1 MPVDISQPIILP
13 KSLVNKAVTE
23 TVFQRAGANQVVARD
38 NRTTVNESITASRVR
53 NNLIASIRDL
63 YSREGT
69 FSSAAFSFVEVAI
82 AGYSAK
88 AYSTQTGQF
97 DLAGSLMARQI
108 IASFDTLFDYSQ
120 GYGDKTSFDSLL
132 EQSLLEVVLTS
143 ALAQELVLDKAR
155 FPSKINTIPFETLD
169 WKNVGS
175 GAKAKKIPQQ
185 NRSEGDPIPLDYP
198 TIFVCELHRQA
209 NRAYSDSML
218 AAGVQPTYTY
228 GEFLQEMRRAVR
240 HQGHGRL
247 VLKISI
253 EQVMAALPED
263 IKADKDKLQSALDA
277 VKTNIETALKDINPE
292 DALVMYDT
300 VTPDMLK
307 GNGEK
312 SDYVPLI
319 ETLSGLLATSLKSN
333 PSMLGLRMQ
342 GSQSL
347 SNTESL
353 VFLKIANAA
362 RRPVETN
369 MSRILTLAARLY
381 GADVYVKFKFDPIN
395 LRPELEL
402 EAFKTMH
409 QARILELLSEG
420 FVTDDEAAWDL
431 GTGPR
436 APGAPPLAGSGFRR
450 GSKGIDANSASPN
463 DDPQGRALQSNEPKK
478 AGGASQ

>member
-1 MPVDISQPIILP
+1 
-13 KSLVNKAVTE
+13 VNKAVTE
-23 TVFQRAGANQVVARD
+23 TVFDRAGADQVVPRD
-38 NRTTVNESITASRVR
+38 NRRTVNEAISASRAR
-53 NNLIASIRDL
+53 NDLIGSIRDL

-69 FSSAAFSFVEVAI
+69 FSSAAFSFVEVALS
-82 AGYSAK
+82 GYSAK
-88 AYSTQTGQF
+88 AYNTQTGQF

-108 IASFDTLFDYSQ
+108 IAGFDTLFDYSQ
-120 GYGDKTSFDSLL
+120 GYGDKTSFESLL

-143 ALAQELVLDKAR
+143 ALCQELVLDKAR
-155 FPSKINTIPFETLD
+155 FPTKINTIPFETID

-175 GAKAKKIPQQ
+175 GPKAKKVPQQ
-185 NRSEGDPIPLDYP
+185 NRSQGDPVVLDVP
-198 TIFVCELHRQA
+198 TVFISELHRQA

-218 AAGVQPTYTY
+218 SAGVNNTYTY
-228 GEFLQEMRRAVR
+228 GEFLEEMRRAVR
-240 HQGHGRL
+240 RQGHGRL

-253 EQVMAALPED
+253 ETVMAALPAD
-263 IKADKDKLQSALDA
+263 IKADKDKLQQALDA
-277 VKTNIETALKDINPE
+277 VKSKIEENLKGINPE
-292 DALVMYDT
+292 DALVIYDT

-307 GNGEK
+307 AQGEK

-369 MSRILTLAARLY
+369 LSRILTLAARLY
-381 GADVYVKFKFDPIN
+381 GADVYIKFRFDPIN
-395 LRPELEL
+395 LRPDLEL
-402 EAFKTMH
+402 EAFKTMR
-409 QARILELLSEG
+409 QARTLELLSEG
-420 FVTDDEAAWDL
+420 FLTDDEAAWDL

-436 APGAPPLAGSGFRR
+436 APGAPPLSGTGFRR
-450 GSKGIDANSASPN
+450 GSGGINANDASPN
-463 DDPQGRALQSNEPKK
+463 ADPQGRALQSDEPKK

>member
-1 MPVDISQPIILP
+1 LP
-13 KSLVNKAVTE
+13 RSLVNKAVTE
-23 TVFQRAGANQVVARD
+23 TVFDRAGADQVVPRD
-38 NRTTVNESITASRVR
+38 NRQTVNEAISASRAR
-53 NNLIASIRDL
+53 NNLIGSIREL

-69 FSSAAFSFVEVAI
+69 FSSAAFSFVEVALS
-82 AGYSAK
+82 GYSAK
-88 AYSTQTGQF
+88 AYNTQTGQF

-108 IASFDTLFDYSQ
+108 IAGFDTLFDYSQ
-120 GYGDKTSFDSLL
+120 GYGDKTSFESLL

-143 ALAQELVLDKAR
+143 ALCQELVLDKAR
-155 FPSKINTIPFETLD
+155 FPTKINTIPFETID

-175 GAKAKKIPQQ
+175 GPKAKKVPQQ
-185 NRSEGDPIPLDYP
+185 NRSQGDPVVLDVP
-198 TIFVCELHRQA
+198 TVFISELHRQA

-218 AAGVQPTYTY
+218 SAGVNNTYTY
-228 GEFLQEMRRAVR
+228 GEFLEEMRRAVR
-240 HQGHGRL
+240 RQGHGRL

-253 EQVMAALPED
+253 ETVMAALPAD
-263 IKADKDKLQSALDA
+263 IKADKTKLQNALDA
-277 VKTNIETALKDINPE
+277 VKTKIEENLKGMNPE
-292 DALVMYDT
+292 DALVIYDT

-307 GNGEK
+307 AQGEK

-369 MSRILTLAARLY
+369 LSRILTLAARLY
-381 GADVYVKFKFDPIN
+381 GADVYIKFRFDPIN
-395 LRPELEL
+395 LRPDLEL
-402 EAFKTMH
+402 EAFKTMR
-409 QARILELLSEG
+409 QARTLELLSEG
-420 FVTDDEAAWDL
+420 FLTDDEAAWDL

-436 APGAPPLAGSGFRR
+436 APGAPPLAGTGFRR
-450 GSKGIDANSASPN
+450 GSGGINANDASPN
-463 DDPQGRALQSNEPKK
+463 ADPQGRALQSDEPKK

>member
-1 MPVDISQPIILP
+1 
-13 KSLVNKAVTE
+13 VNKAVTE
-23 TVFQRAGANQVVARD
+23 TVFDRAGADQVVPRD
-38 NRTTVNESITASRVR
+38 NRQTVNEAISASRAR
-53 NNLIASIRDL
+53 NSLIGSIRDL

-69 FSSAAFSFVEVAI
+69 FSSAAFSFVEVALS
-82 AGYSAK
+82 GYSAK
-88 AYSTQTGQF
+88 AYNTQTGQF

-108 IASFDTLFDYSQ
+108 IAGFDTLFDYSQ
-120 GYGDKTSFDSLL
+120 GYGDKTSFESLL

-143 ALAQELVLDKAR
+143 ALCQELVLDKSR
-155 FPSKINTIPFETLD
+155 FPTKINTIPFETID

-175 GAKAKKIPQQ
+175 GPKAKKVPQQ
-185 NRSEGDPIPLDYP
+185 NRSQGDPVLLDVP
-198 TIFVCELHRQA
+198 TVFISELHRQA

-218 AAGVQPTYTY
+218 SAGVNNTYTY
-228 GEFLQEMRRAVR
+228 GEFLEEMRRAVR
-240 HQGHGRL
+240 RQGHGRL

-253 EQVMAALPED
+253 ETVMAALPPE
-263 IKADKDKLQSALDA
+263 IKADKEKLQQALDA
-277 VKTNIETALKDINPE
+277 VKSKIEENLKGINPE
-292 DALVMYDT
+292 DALVIYDT

-307 GNGEK
+307 AQGEK

-369 MSRILTLAARLY
+369 LSRILTLAARLY
-381 GADVYVKFKFDPIN
+381 GADVYIKFRFDPIN
-395 LRPELEL
+395 LRPDLEL
-402 EAFKTMH
+402 EAFKTMR
-409 QARILELLSEG
+409 QARTLELLSEG
-420 FVTDDEAAWDL
+420 FLTDDEAAWDL

-436 APGAPPLAGSGFRR
+436 APGAPPLAGTGFRR
-450 GSKGIDANSASPN
+450 GSGGINANDASPN
-463 DDPQGRALQSNEPKK
+463 ADPQGRALQSDEPKK

>member
-1 MPVDISQPIILP
+1 VPAPTSQPIVLP
-13 KSLVNKAVTE
+13 RSLVNKAVTE
-23 TVFQRAGANQVVARD
+23 TVFDRAGADQVVPRD
-38 NRTTVNESITASRVR
+38 NRQTVNEAISASRAR
-53 NNLIASIRDL
+53 NSLIGSIREL

-69 FSSAAFSFVEVAI
+69 FSSAAFSFVEVALS
-82 AGYSAK
+82 GYSAK
-88 AYSTQTGQF
+88 AYNTQTGQF

-108 IASFDTLFDYSQ
+108 IAGFDTLFDYSQ
-120 GYGDKTSFDSLL
+120 GYGDKTSFESLL

-143 ALAQELVLDKAR
+143 ALCQELVLDKAR
-155 FPSKINTIPFETLD
+155 FPTKINTIPFETID
-169 WKNVGS
+169 WKNIGS
-175 GAKAKKIPQQ
+175 GPKAKKVPQQ
-185 NRSEGDPIPLDYP
+185 NRSVGDPVLLDFP
-198 TIFVCELHRQA
+198 TVFVSELHRQA

-218 AAGVQPTYTY
+218 SAGVNNTYTY
-228 GEFLQEMRRAVR
+228 GEFLEEMRRAVR
-240 HQGHGRL
+240 RQGHGRL

-253 EQVMAALPED
+253 EQVMAALPPD
-263 IKADKDKLQSALDA
+263 IKADKDKLQKALDA
-277 VKTNIETALKDINPE
+277 VKANIEENLKGMNPE
-292 DALVMYDT
+292 DALVIYDT

-307 GNGEK
+307 AQGEK

-369 MSRILTLAARLY
+369 LSRILTLAARLY
-381 GADVYVKFKFDPIN
+381 GADVYIKFRFDPIN
-395 LRPELEL
+395 LRPDLEL
-402 EAFKTMH
+402 EAFKTMR
-409 QARILELLSEG
+409 QARTLELLSEG
-420 FVTDDEAAWDL
+420 FLTDDEAAWDL

-436 APGAPPLAGSGFRR
+436 APGAPPLAGTGFRR
-450 GSKGIDANSASPN
+450 GSKGIDATAASPN
-463 DDPQGRALQSNEPKK
+463 ADPQGRALQSNEPKK

>member
-1 MPVDISQPIILP
+1 M
-13 KSLVNKAVTE
+13 NKAVTE
-23 TVFQRAGANQVVARD
+23 TVFDRAGADQVVPRD
-38 NRTTVNESITASRVR
+38 NRRTVNEAISASRAR
-53 NNLIASIRDL
+53 NDLIGSIRDL

-69 FSSAAFSFVEVAI
+69 FSSAAFSFVEVALS
-82 AGYSAK
+82 GYSAK
-88 AYSTQTGQF
+88 AYNTQTGQF

-108 IASFDTLFDYSQ
+108 IAGFDTLFDYSQ
-120 GYGDKTSFDSLL
+120 GYGDKTSFESLL

-143 ALAQELVLDKAR
+143 ALCQELVLDKAR
-155 FPSKINTIPFETLD
+155 FPTKINTIPFETID

-175 GAKAKKIPQQ
+175 GPKAKKVPQQ
-185 NRSEGDPIPLDYP
+185 NRSQGDPVVLDVP
-198 TIFVCELHRQA
+198 TVFISELHRQA

-218 AAGVQPTYTY
+218 SAGVNNTYTY
-228 GEFLQEMRRAVR
+228 GEFLEEMRRAVR
-240 HQGHGRL
+240 RQGHGRL

-253 EQVMAALPED
+253 ETVMAALPAD
-263 IKADKDKLQSALDA
+263 IKADKDKLQQALDA
-277 VKTNIETALKDINPE
+277 VKSKIEENLKGINPE
-292 DALVMYDT
+292 DALVIYDT

-307 GNGEK
+307 AQGEK

-369 MSRILTLAARLY
+369 LSRILTLAARLY
-381 GADVYVKFKFDPIN
+381 GADVYIKFRFDPIN
-395 LRPELEL
+395 LRPDLEL
-402 EAFKTMH
+402 EAFKTMR
-409 QARILELLSEG
+409 QARTLELLSEG
-420 FVTDDEAAWDL
+420 FLTDDEAAWDL

-436 APGAPPLAGSGFRR
+436 APGAPPLSGTGFRR
-450 GSKGIDANSASPN
+450 GSGGINANDASPN
-463 DDPQGRALQSNEPKK
+463 ADPQGRALQSDEPKK

>member
-1 MPVDISQPIILP
+1 LP
-13 KSLVNKAVTE
+13 RSLVNKAVTE
-23 TVFQRAGANQVVARD
+23 TVFDRAGADQVVPRD
-38 NRTTVNESITASRVR
+38 NRQTVNEAISASRAR
-53 NNLIASIRDL
+53 NNLIGSIRDL

-69 FSSAAFSFVEVAI
+69 FSSAAFSFVEVALS
-82 AGYSAK
+82 GYSAK
-88 AYSTQTGQF
+88 AYNTQTGQF

-108 IASFDTLFDYSQ
+108 IAGFDTLFDYSQ
-120 GYGDKTSFDSLL
+120 GYGDKTSFESLL

-143 ALAQELVLDKAR
+143 ALCQELVLDKAR
-155 FPSKINTIPFETLD
+155 FPTKINTIPFETID

-175 GAKAKKIPQQ
+175 GPKAKKVPQQ
-185 NRSEGDPIPLDYP
+185 NRSQGDPVVLDTP
-198 TIFVCELHRQA
+198 TVFISELHRQA

-218 AAGVQPTYTY
+218 SAGVNNTYTY
-228 GEFLQEMRRAVR
+228 GEFLEEMRRAVR
-240 HQGHGRL
+240 RQGHGRL

-253 EQVMAALPED
+253 ETVMAALPPE
-263 IKADKDKLQSALDA
+263 IKADKTKLQNALDA
-277 VKTNIETALKDINPE
+277 VKTKIEENLKGMNPE
-292 DALVMYDT
+292 DALVIYDT

-307 GNGEK
+307 AQGEK

-369 MSRILTLAARLY
+369 LSRILTLAARLY
-381 GADVYVKFKFDPIN
+381 GADVYIKFRFDPIN
-395 LRPELEL
+395 LRPDLEL
-402 EAFKTMH
+402 EAFKTMR
-409 QARILELLSEG
+409 QARTLELLSEG
-420 FVTDDEAAWDL
+420 FLTDDEAAWDL

-436 APGAPPLAGSGFRR
+436 APGAPPLAGTGFRR
-450 GSKGIDANSASPN
+450 GSGGINANDASPN
-463 DDPQGRALQSNEPKK
+463 ADPQGRALQSDEPKK

>member
-1 MPVDISQPIILP
+1 MPAATSQPIVLP
-13 KSLVNKAVTE
+13 RSLVNKAVTE
-23 TVFQRAGANQVVARD
+23 TVFDRAGADQVVPRD
-38 NRTTVNESITASRVR
+38 NRQTVNEAISASRAR
-53 NNLIASIRDL
+53 NSLIGSIREL

-69 FSSAAFSFVEVAI
+69 FSSAAFSFVEVALS
-82 AGYSAK
+82 GYSAK
-88 AYSTQTGQF
+88 AYNTQTGQF

-108 IASFDTLFDYSQ
+108 IAGFDTLFDYSQ
-120 GYGDKTSFDSLL
+120 GYGDKTSFESLL

-143 ALAQELVLDKAR
+143 ALCQELVLDKAR
-155 FPSKINTIPFETLD
+155 FPTKINTIPFETID
-169 WKNVGS
+169 WRNIGS
-175 GAKAKKIPQQ
+175 GPKAKKVPQQ
-185 NRSEGDPIPLDYP
+185 NRSQGDPVLLDFP
-198 TIFVCELHRQA
+198 TVFISELHRQA

-218 AAGVQPTYTY
+218 SAGVNNTYTY
-228 GEFLQEMRRAVR
+228 GEFLEEMRRAVR
-240 HQGHGRL
+240 RQGHGRL

-253 EQVMAALPED
+253 ETVMAALPPD
-263 IKADKDKLQSALDA
+263 IKADKDKLQKALDA
-277 VKTNIETALKDINPE
+277 VKANIEENLKGMNPE
-292 DALVMYDT
+292 DALVVYDT

-307 GNGEK
+307 AQGEK

-381 GADVYVKFKFDPIN
+381 GADVYIKFRFDPIN
-395 LRPELEL
+395 LRPDLEL
-402 EAFKTMH
+402 EAFKTMR
-409 QARILELLSEG
+409 QARTLELLSEG
-420 FVTDDEAAWDL
+420 FLTDDEAAWDL

-436 APGAPPLAGSGFRR
+436 APGAPPLAGTGFRR
-450 GSKGIDANSASPN
+450 GGAGIKAEDASPN
-463 DDPQGRALQSNEPKK
+463 ADPQGRALQSDEPKK

>member
-1 MPVDISQPIILP
+1 MPGAITQPIVLP
-13 KSLVNKAVTE
+13 RSIVNKAVTE
-23 TVFQRAGANQVVARD
+23 TVFERAGADQVVPRD
-38 NRTTVNESITASRVR
+38 NRQTINESITASRAR
-53 NNLIASIRDL
+53 NQLIGSIRDL

-82 AGYSAK
+82 ANYSAK
-88 AYSTQTGQF
+88 AYNTVTGQF

-108 IASFDTLFDYSQ
+108 IASFDTLFDYSV

-143 ALAQELVLDKAR
+143 SLAQELVLDKSR
-155 FPSKINTIPFETLD
+155 FPTKINTIPFETID

-175 GAKAKKIPQQ
+175 GAKSKKIPQQ
-185 NRSEGDPIPLDYP
+185 NRSQGDPVPLDYP
-198 TIFVCELHRQA
+198 TIFISELHRQA

-218 AAGVQPTYTY
+218 AAGVNNTFTY

-253 EQVMAALPED
+253 EQVMAALPAD
-263 IKADKDKLQSALDA
+263 IKADKDKLQTALDS
-277 VKTNIETALKDINPE
+277 VKTKIEEALKDINPE

-369 MSRILTLAARLY
+369 LSRILTLAARLY

-395 LRPELEL
+395 LRPDLEL
-402 EAFKTMH
+402 EAFKTMR
-409 QARILELLSEG
+409 QARTLELLSEG
-420 FVTDDEAAWDL
+420 FLTDDEAAWDL

-436 APGAPPLAGSGFRR
+436 APGAPPLSGTGFRR
-450 GSKGIDANSASPN
+450 GSKGIDATAASPN
-463 DDPQGRALQSNEPKK
+463 EDPQGRALQSSSPNK

>member
-1 MPVDISQPIILP
+1 M
-13 KSLVNKAVTE
+13 NKAVTE
-23 TVFQRAGANQVVARD
+23 TVFDRAGADQVVPRD
-38 NRTTVNESITASRVR
+38 NRQTVNEAISASRAR
-53 NNLIASIRDL
+53 NSLIGSIRDL

-69 FSSAAFSFVEVAI
+69 FSSAAFSFVEVALS
-82 AGYSAK
+82 GYSAK
-88 AYSTQTGQF
+88 AYNTQTGQF

-108 IASFDTLFDYSQ
+108 IAGFDTLFDYSQ
-120 GYGDKTSFDSLL
+120 GYGDKTSFESLL

-143 ALAQELVLDKAR
+143 ALCQELVLDKSR
-155 FPSKINTIPFETLD
+155 FPTKINTIPFETID

-175 GAKAKKIPQQ
+175 GPKAKKVPQQ
-185 NRSEGDPIPLDYP
+185 NRSQGDPVLLDVP
-198 TIFVCELHRQA
+198 TVFISELHRQA

-218 AAGVQPTYTY
+218 SAGVNNTYTY
-228 GEFLQEMRRAVR
+228 GEFLEEMRRAVR
-240 HQGHGRL
+240 RQGHGRL

-253 EQVMAALPED
+253 ETVMAALPPE
-263 IKADKDKLQSALDA
+263 IKADKEKLQQALDA
-277 VKTNIETALKDINPE
+277 VKSKIEENLKGINPE
-292 DALVMYDT
+292 DALVIYDT

-307 GNGEK
+307 AQGEK

-369 MSRILTLAARLY
+369 LSRILTLAARLY
-381 GADVYVKFKFDPIN
+381 GADVYIKFRFDPIN
-395 LRPELEL
+395 LRPDLEL
-402 EAFKTMH
+402 EAFKTMR
-409 QARILELLSEG
+409 QARTLELLSEG
-420 FVTDDEAAWDL
+420 FLTDDEAAWDL

-436 APGAPPLAGSGFRR
+436 APGAPPLAGTGFRR
-450 GSKGIDANSASPN
+450 GNGGINANDASPN
-463 DDPQGRALQSNEPKK
+463 ADPQGRALQSDEPKK

>member
-1 MPVDISQPIILP
+1 MPAPTSQPIVLP
-13 KSLVNKAVTE
+13 RSLVNKAVTE
-23 TVFQRAGANQVVARD
+23 TVFDRAGADQVVPRD
-38 NRTTVNESITASRVR
+38 NRQTVNEAISASRAR
-53 NNLIASIRDL
+53 NSLIGSIRDL

-69 FSSAAFSFVEVAI
+69 FSSAAFSFVEVALS
-82 AGYSAK
+82 GYSAK
-88 AYSTQTGQF
+88 AYNTQTGQF

-108 IASFDTLFDYSQ
+108 IAGFDTLFDYSQ
-120 GYGDKTSFDSLL
+120 GYGDKTSFESLL

-143 ALAQELVLDKAR
+143 ALCQELVLDKSR
-155 FPSKINTIPFETLD
+155 FPTKINTIPFETID

-175 GAKAKKIPQQ
+175 GPKAKKVPQQ
-185 NRSEGDPIPLDYP
+185 NRSQGDPVLLDVP
-198 TIFVCELHRQA
+198 TVFISELHRQA

-218 AAGVQPTYTY
+218 SAGVNNTYTY
-228 GEFLQEMRRAVR
+228 GEFLEEMRRAVR
-240 HQGHGRL
+240 RQGHGRL

-253 EQVMAALPED
+253 ETVMAALPPE
-263 IKADKDKLQSALDA
+263 IKADKEKLQQALDA
-277 VKTNIETALKDINPE
+277 VKSKIEENLKGINPE
-292 DALVMYDT
+292 DALVIYDT

-307 GNGEK
+307 AQGEK

-369 MSRILTLAARLY
+369 LSRILTLAARLY
-381 GADVYVKFKFDPIN
+381 GADVYIKFRFDPIN
-395 LRPELEL
+395 LRPDLEL
-402 EAFKTMH
+402 EAFKTMR
-409 QARILELLSEG
+409 QARTLELLSEG
-420 FVTDDEAAWDL
+420 FLTDDEAAWDL

-436 APGAPPLAGSGFRR
+436 APGAPPLAGTGFRR
-450 GSKGIDANSASPN
+450 GSGGINANDASPN
-463 DDPQGRALQSNEPKK
+463 ADPQGRALQSDEPKK

>member
-1 MPVDISQPIILP
+1 MPAPTSQPIVLP
-13 KSLVNKAVTE
+13 RSLVNKAVTE
-23 TVFQRAGANQVVARD
+23 TVFDRAGADQVVPRD
-38 NRTTVNESITASRVR
+38 NRQTVNEAISASRAR
-53 NNLIASIRDL
+53 NSLIGSIRDL

-69 FSSAAFSFVEVAI
+69 FSSAAFSFVEVALS
-82 AGYSAK
+82 GYSAK
-88 AYSTQTGQF
+88 AYNTQTGQF

-108 IASFDTLFDYSQ
+108 IAGFDTLFDYSQ
-120 GYGDKTSFDSLL
+120 GYGDKTSFESLL

-143 ALAQELVLDKAR
+143 ALCQELVLDKSR
-155 FPSKINTIPFETLD
+155 FPTKINTIPFETID

-175 GAKAKKIPQQ
+175 GPKAKKVPQQ
-185 NRSEGDPIPLDYP
+185 NRSQGDPVLLDVP
-198 TIFVCELHRQA
+198 TVFISELHRQA

-218 AAGVQPTYTY
+218 SAGVNNTYTY
-228 GEFLQEMRRAVR
+228 GEFLEEMRRAVR
-240 HQGHGRL
+240 RQGHGRL

-253 EQVMAALPED
+253 ETVMAALPPE
-263 IKADKDKLQSALDA
+263 IKADKEKLQQALDA
-277 VKTNIETALKDINPE
+277 VKSKIEENLKGINPE
-292 DALVMYDT
+292 DALVIYDT

-307 GNGEK
+307 AQGEK

-369 MSRILTLAARLY
+369 LSRILTLAARLY
-381 GADVYVKFKFDPIN
+381 GADVYIKFRFDPIN
-395 LRPELEL
+395 LRPDLEL
-402 EAFKTMH
+402 EAFKTMR
-409 QARILELLSEG
+409 QARTLELLSEG
-420 FVTDDEAAWDL
+420 FLTDDEAAWDL

-436 APGAPPLAGSGFRR
+436 APGAPPLAGTGFRR
-450 GSKGIDANSASPN
+450 GNGGINANDASPN
-463 DDPQGRALQSNEPKK
+463 ADPQGRALQSDEPKK

>member
-1 MPVDISQPIILP
+1 MPAPTSQPIVLP
-13 KSLVNKAVTE
+13 RSLVNKAVTE
-23 TVFQRAGANQVVARD
+23 TVFDRAGADQVVPRD
-38 NRTTVNESITASRVR
+38 NRQTVNEAISASRAR
-53 NNLIASIRDL
+53 NSLIGSIRDL

-69 FSSAAFSFVEVAI
+69 FSSAAFSFVEVALS
-82 AGYSAK
+82 GYSAK
-88 AYSTQTGQF
+88 AYNTQTGQF

-108 IASFDTLFDYSQ
+108 IAGFDTLFDYSQ
-120 GYGDKTSFDSLL
+120 GYGDKTSFESLL

-143 ALAQELVLDKAR
+143 ALCQELVLDKAR
-155 FPSKINTIPFETLD
+155 FPTKINTIPFETID

-175 GAKAKKIPQQ
+175 GPKAKKVPQQ
-185 NRSEGDPIPLDYP
+185 NRSQGDPVLLDVP
-198 TIFVCELHRQA
+198 TVFISELHRQA

-218 AAGVQPTYTY
+218 SAGVNNTYTY
-228 GEFLQEMRRAVR
+228 GEFLEEMRRAVR
-240 HQGHGRL
+240 RQGHGRL

-253 EQVMAALPED
+253 ETVMAALPPE
-263 IKADKDKLQSALDA
+263 IKADKDKLQQALDA
-277 VKTNIETALKDINPE
+277 VKSKIEENLKGINPE
-292 DALVMYDT
+292 DALVIYDT

-307 GNGEK
+307 AQGEK

-369 MSRILTLAARLY
+369 LSRILTLAARLY
-381 GADVYVKFKFDPIN
+381 GADVYIKFRFDPIN
-395 LRPELEL
+395 LRPDLEL
-402 EAFKTMH
+402 EAFKTMR
-409 QARILELLSEG
+409 QARTLELLSEG
-420 FVTDDEAAWDL
+420 FLTDDEAAWDL

-436 APGAPPLAGSGFRR
+436 APGAPPLAGTGFRR
-450 GSKGIDANSASPN
+450 SSGGINANDASPN
-463 DDPQGRALQSNEPKK
+463 ADPQGRALQSNEPKK

>member
-1 MPVDISQPIILP
+1 VPGDISQPIILP

-38 NRTTVNESITASRVR
+38 NRTTVNESITASRAR

-88 AYSTQTGQF
+88 AYNTQTGQF

-120 GYGDKTSFDSLL
+120 GYGDKTSFESLL

-198 TIFVCELHRQA
+198 TIFICELHRQA

-218 AAGVQPTYTY
+218 AAGVNNTYTY

-263 IKADKDKLQSALDA
+263 IKADKDKLQTALDA

-369 MSRILTLAARLY
+369 LSRILTLAARLY

-395 LRPELEL
+395 LRPDLEL
-402 EAFKTMH
+402 EAFKTMR
-409 QARILELLSEG
+409 QARTLELLSEG
-420 FVTDDEAAWDL
+420 FLTDDEAAWDL

>member
-1 MPVDISQPIILP
+1 M
-13 KSLVNKAVTE
+13 NKAVTE
-23 TVFQRAGANQVVARD
+23 TVFDRAGADQVVPRD
-38 NRTTVNESITASRVR
+38 NRQTVNEAISASRAR
-53 NNLIASIRDL
+53 NSLIGSIRDL

-69 FSSAAFSFVEVAI
+69 FSSAAFSFVEVALS
-82 AGYSAK
+82 GYSAK
-88 AYSTQTGQF
+88 AYNTQTGQF

-108 IASFDTLFDYSQ
+108 IAGFDTLFDYSQ
-120 GYGDKTSFDSLL
+120 GYGDKTSFESLL

-143 ALAQELVLDKAR
+143 ALCQELVLDKSR
-155 FPSKINTIPFETLD
+155 FPTKINTIPFETID

-175 GAKAKKIPQQ
+175 GPKAKKVPQQ
-185 NRSEGDPIPLDYP
+185 NRSQGDPVLLDVP
-198 TIFVCELHRQA
+198 TVFISELHRQA

-218 AAGVQPTYTY
+218 SAGVNNTYTY
-228 GEFLQEMRRAVR
+228 GEFLEEMRRAVR
-240 HQGHGRL
+240 RQGHGRL

-253 EQVMAALPED
+253 ETVMAALPPE
-263 IKADKDKLQSALDA
+263 IKADKEKLQQALDA
-277 VKTNIETALKDINPE
+277 VKSKIEENLKGINPE
-292 DALVMYDT
+292 DALVIYDT

-307 GNGEK
+307 AQGEK

-369 MSRILTLAARLY
+369 LSRILTLAARLY
-381 GADVYVKFKFDPIN
+381 GADVYIKFRFDPIN
-395 LRPELEL
+395 LRPDLEL
-402 EAFKTMH
+402 EAFKTMR
-409 QARILELLSEG
+409 QARTLELLSEG
-420 FVTDDEAAWDL
+420 FLTDDEAAWDL

-436 APGAPPLAGSGFRR
+436 APGAPPLAGTGFRR
-450 GSKGIDANSASPN
+450 GSGGINANDASPN
-463 DDPQGRALQSNEPKK
+463 ADPQGRALQSDEPKK